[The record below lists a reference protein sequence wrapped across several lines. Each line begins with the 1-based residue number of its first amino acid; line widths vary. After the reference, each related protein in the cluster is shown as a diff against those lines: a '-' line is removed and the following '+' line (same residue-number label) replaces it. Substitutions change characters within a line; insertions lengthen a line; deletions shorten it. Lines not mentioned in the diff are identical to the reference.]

1 VQRLQ
6 QDRPGQLGLLTRLMA
21 EPGVNI
27 ELLYSNHDHQL
38 MLVVDDIE
46 RARAVSAAWATH

>member
-1 VQRLQ
+1 
-6 QDRPGQLGLLTRLMA
+6 MA

-27 ELLYSNHDHQL
+27 ELLYSNHDQQL
-38 MLVVDDIE
+38 MLVVDDLE